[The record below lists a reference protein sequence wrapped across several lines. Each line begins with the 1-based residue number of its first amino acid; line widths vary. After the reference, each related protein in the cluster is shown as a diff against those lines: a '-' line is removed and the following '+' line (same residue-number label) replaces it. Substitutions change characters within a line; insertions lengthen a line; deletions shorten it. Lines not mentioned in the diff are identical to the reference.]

1 MHSRGILLTKYNI
14 EHYLQICWWFLLDLC
29 WVFRTWGPW
38 GCQFCP
44 YLRMLYLS
52 FYSSRFLVLSWTCAY
67 VTWILCAWGCQLC
80 VYLCMQ
86 CLSFYSLRFFVVFIW
101 VCVVML
107 LHVAVRC
114 FCVQVLN
121 LRMLKFNLKNVDL
134 FHGVKSSFPSW
145 SNFCNLSNSCVP
157 EIVLSSLSPCV
168 VYSNLGKS
176 LASNLAWRMASLDA
190 VVNNGLEID
199 IWIVFLQGVCLCLSM
214 PVLLEHSFM
223 LVLLEHSG
231 VTWGKIGNMFD
242 CFQKIFHIFY

>member
-1 MHSRGILLTKYNI
+1 MHSRSILLTKYNI
-14 EHYLQICWWFLLDLC
+14 EHYLQICCWFLLDLC
-29 WVFRTWGPW
+29 WVFRAWGPW

-67 VTWILCAWGCQLC
+67 VTWILCAWVCQLR

-101 VCVVML
+101 VCVMMF

-157 EIVLSSLSPCV
+157 EIVLSSSSPCV
-168 VYSNLGKS
+168 VYSNLGKIFGIQFS
-176 LASNLAWRMASLDA
+176 LEDGFTRCCGEQWVGNRHLDC
-190 VVNNGLEID
+190 
-199 IWIVFLQGVCLCLSM
+199 FSSRCMS
-214 PVLLEHSFM
+214 LLEHDSI
-223 LVLLEHSG
+223 
-231 VTWGKIGNMFD
+231 TWAF
-242 CFQKIFHIFY
+242 FHVSITWTIWCYLM